1 MNTRSEQNPNSNEYK
16 INSLPD
22 STSYFKR
29 HHVASLNVEFIHDES
44 HVEMNYETP
53 ASLMLKNYN
62 ERDIVF
68 MDDLQNN
75 TTLNINEKT
84 LIDLL
89 QRVIL
94 NEKVALGTRESL
106 TDTFVDFILRAFGF
120 EKYPLRLNIR
130 PLYTFQVGQKKI
142 TSECDFSVEK
152 GKNILMVEED
162 KHLNNTFKSD
172 EFGEFQMAGEFL
184 AAASTNYQHNPN
196 DQVIFG
202 VRVIGTR
209 FTFYK
214 AHFSKEYLYNLS
226 EMIPDVKSI
235 IYRNGKG
242 DKGYNFT
249 NPEDRKFILNMLSHL
264 KQQF

>member
-1 MNTRSEQNPNSNEYK
+1 MNTRKSNSGEYK

-29 HHVASLNVEFIHDES
+29 HHVASLNIEFTHDES
-44 HVEMNYETP
+44 YIETRYEIP
-53 ASLMLKNYN
+53 PSLALKNYN
-62 ERDIVF
+62 ERDIIF
-68 MDDLQNN
+68 IDDLQNN
-75 TTLNINEKT
+75 TVLNTDEKT

-106 TDTFVDFILRAFGF
+106 TDTFVDFILRAVGF

-162 KHLNNTFKSD
+162 
-172 EFGEFQMAGEFL
+172 
-184 AAASTNYQHNPN
+184 
-196 DQVIFG
+196 
-202 VRVIGTR
+202 
-209 FTFYK
+209 
-214 AHFSKEYLYNLS
+214 
-226 EMIPDVKSI
+226 
-235 IYRNGKG
+235 
-242 DKGYNFT
+242 
-249 NPEDRKFILNMLSHL
+249 
-264 KQQF
+264 